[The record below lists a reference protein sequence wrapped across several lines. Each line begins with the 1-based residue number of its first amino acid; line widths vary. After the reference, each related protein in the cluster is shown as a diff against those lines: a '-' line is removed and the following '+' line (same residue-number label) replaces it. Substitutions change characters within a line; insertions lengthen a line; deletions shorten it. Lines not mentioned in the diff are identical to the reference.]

1 MNLVFAGTP
10 EFAVP
15 SLEAALASGFEV
27 SAVYTQP
34 DRPAGRGRQLSAS
47 PVKQRALA
55 AGIAVRQPKTLR
67 DPEAQQALRE
77 LQPDLLVV
85 IAYGLILPQAVLD
98 IPTHGGWNL
107 HASLLPRWRGAAPIQ
122 RAVEAGDR
130 ETGVCLMQ
138 MAAGLDTGPVLL
150 RQSTPVL
157 DDDTAGTLH
166 DRLANLSAEVL
177 SDGLKLLRA
186 GMKPEAQAQPEV
198 GVEYAHKLDKAEARL
213 DWNAPADVLARKV
226 RAFSPWPVA
235 EIDLAGE
242 RLRVHAA
249 KALDVEPAAAEPG
262 SVLRAGRDG
271 IDVACAPGTLRLL
284 QVQKPGGRAMPVA
297 DYLNARPDLRRG

>member
-130 ETGVCLMQ
+130 ETGV
-138 MAAGLDTGPVLL
+138 
-150 RQSTPVL
+150 
-157 DDDTAGTLH
+157 
-166 DRLANLSAEVL
+166 
-177 SDGLKLLRA
+177 
-186 GMKPEAQAQPEV
+186 
-198 GVEYAHKLDKAEARL
+198 
-213 DWNAPADVLARKV
+213 
-226 RAFSPWPVA
+226 
-235 EIDLAGE
+235 
-242 RLRVHAA
+242 
-249 KALDVEPAAAEPG
+249 
-262 SVLRAGRDG
+262 
-271 IDVACAPGTLRLL
+271 
-284 QVQKPGGRAMPVA
+284 
-297 DYLNARPDLRRG
+297 